1 MAYTKT
7 EWEDL
12 PSTNTPITADNLNHM
27 EDGIEQVANDID
39 NMYEEIGIMHGAI
52 ETWASLSYSGAAI
65 AGSDSDF
72 NGFNTITS
80 NGNVTTASNGV
91 TIGNGV
97 NCVLVS
103 CSFGIQNATANYD
116 LSYIGIRVNGT
127 QIYSTFHELR
137 NSNGAQGTVTI
148 PAIPIEVSQGD
159 IITCYANGQAAT
171 NIRRAIL
178 NVIGLY

>member
-1 MAYTKT
+1 MAKY
-7 EWEDL
+7 L
-12 PSTNTPITADNLNHM
+12 QSSTDIEVKEVSGTDNIELNISAESEINAKINNIQTA
-27 EDGIEQVANDID
+27 IKS
-39 NMYEEIGIMHGAI
+39 
-52 ETWASLSYSGAAI
+52 WAALSYSGAAI

-72 NGFNTITS
+72 NGFDTITS

-103 CSFGIQNATANYD
+103 CSFGIQNITTNYD

-137 NSNGAQGTVTI
+137 NSNGVQGTVTI